1 MTDRVVS
8 SKTKKPKNLVNSRCF
23 LLSALMGPVRIHPGA
38 RWPGPHPGRSAHSA
52 MHNRTREA
60 AVPQAHARLARRPA
74 GGRAGLVVLCVQ
86 RPLQPSPQIVNLS
99 GESGPE
105 LGGWT
110 EHLLRKTLCRG
121 LRTGWAP
128 AQPGP
133 WPLRDPPPRPIH
145 PTGERTAQ
153 AERSEAQ
160 EEPFGPTRLGAR

>member
-133 WPLRDPPPRPIH
+133 WPLRDPPPPIH